1 MGFVQDNEQ
10 QQSLRVS
17 AAVGAQRV
25 QWKPVVFALT
35 TLFCAGCAAT
45 DAPADEREER
55 VYRTGSNLPVKDR
68 SSNATVIDGESA
80 RQSMRPGGVT
90 PGGLGRN

>member
-1 MGFVQDNEQ
+1 MKKA
-10 QQSLRVS
+10 LYC
-17 AAVGAQRV
+17 
-25 QWKPVVFALT
+25 VFATAVL
-35 TLFCAGCAAT
+35 AGCAT
-45 DAPADEREER
+45 VDSTTPPAEREEA
-55 VYRTGSNLPVKDR
+55 VYRTGSNLPVKDK